1 MDTSLMIELHI
12 FFTAVYGGLIAGFI
26 YDIYKTIRYF
36 SKPSKIITYIEDL
49 LFWTIIATIFF
60 FILIKINWGEIRG
73 YIIFGF
79 IIGVLIYVKIF
90 SKFIYQICIK
100 VGRIVNEFIK
110 NSLSLILYPF
120 RFLKTKS
127 SPTLKKMKKV
137 PAEIVKQTKKCKKI
151 ISSKK

>member
-1 MDTSLMIELHI
+1 MDTSLMLELHI

-36 SKPSKIITYIEDL
+36 SRPSKIITYIEDL
-49 LFWTIIATIFF
+49 LFWTIIASVFF
-60 FILIKINWGEIRG
+60 YILIKINWGEIRG

-79 IIGVLIYVKIF
+79 IIGVFIYAKIF
-90 SKFIYQICIK
+90 SKFVYQICIK
-100 VGRIVNEFIK
+100 VGRIVNEFVKKIIY
-110 NSLSLILYPF
+110 LILYPF
-120 RFLKTKS
+120 KFLKTKS

-137 PAEIVKQTKKCKKI
+137 PREIVKQTKKCKKI